1 MIDMFGFNALHTY
14 KGDMPKSEA
23 DRSKLDAGIS
33 TWNRGFEVESPVKI
47 LIVDDDEIC
56 REILRDSIEQP
67 GVEVTLAG
75 DGMEGLEKLAA
86 GPLDILITDINMPRM
101 DGLTLLREAKQ
112 RYPHILTIIITGYGS
127 LESAIEAIRQG
138 TYDYMQKPFKIE
150 ELAVTTRNAVEK
162 VKMLKDKQQI
172 LEELE
177 AAHRRLREMEEEQ
190 RLLREANNAETA
202 ERPAMV
208 LNPYGMLSRR
218 SVPLSAFERSP
229 EEPAHVLNELE
240 RLKDLRLKGIIND
253 KEFENLKKVILDRL
267 ATTKLGAA

>member
-1 MIDMFGFNALHTY
+1 MFGFNPLHIQ
-14 KGDMPKSEA
+14 KGGLPSSEA
-23 DRSKLDAGIS
+23 GRSELDAGIT
-33 TWNRGFEVESPVKI
+33 TWDRGFEVESPVKI

-67 GVEVTLAG
+67 DVEVTLAS
-75 DGMEGLEKLAA
+75 DGMDGLDKLAA
-86 GPLDILITDINMPRM
+86 GPFDILITDINMPRM

-150 ELAVTTRNAVEK
+150 ELAVTTRNAIEK
-162 VKMLKDKQQI
+162 VKMQKDKQRI

-177 AAHRRLREMEEEQ
+177 SAHRRLRELEEEQ
-190 RLLREANNAETA
+190 RLLREANNPKTA
-202 ERPAMV
+202 ERPAV
-208 LNPYGMLSRR
+208 ALNPYGMLARR

-229 EEPAHVLNELE
+229 EEPAHVLSELE

>member
-1 MIDMFGFNALHTY
+1 MFGFNPLQIQKSGGQPSEA
-14 KGDMPKSEA
+14 GKSE
-23 DRSKLDAGIS
+23 LDAGIT
-33 TWNRGFEVESPVKI
+33 TWDRGFDVESPVRI

-56 REILRDSIEQP
+56 REILRDSIEQAD
-67 GVEVTLAG
+67 VEVTLAS
-75 DGMEGLEKLAA
+75 DGMDGMGKLAA
-86 GPLDILITDINMPRM
+86 GPFDILITDINMPRM
-101 DGLTLLREAKQ
+101 DGLTLVREARQ

-150 ELAVTTRNAVEK
+150 ELAVTTRNAIEK
-162 VKMLKDKQQI
+162 VKMLKDKQRM

-177 AAHRRLREMEEEQ
+177 SAHRRLRELEEEQ
-190 RLLREANNAETA
+190 RLRREANHPEAAEGPMVALNA
-202 ERPAMV
+202 
-208 LNPYGMLSRR
+208 YGMLARR

>member
-1 MIDMFGFNALHTY
+1 MFGFNPLHIQ
-14 KGDMPKSEA
+14 KGGMPSSEA
-23 DRSKLDAGIS
+23 GRSELDAGIT
-33 TWNRGFEVESPVKI
+33 TWDRGFEVESPVKI

-67 GVEVTLAG
+67 DVEVTLAS
-75 DGMEGLEKLAA
+75 DGMDGLDKLAA
-86 GPLDILITDINMPRM
+86 GPFDILITDINMPRM

-150 ELAVTTRNAVEK
+150 ELAVTTRNAIEK
-162 VKMLKDKQQI
+162 VKMQKDKQRI

-177 AAHRRLREMEEEQ
+177 SAHRRLRELEEEQ
-190 RLLREANNAETA
+190 RLLREANNPKTA
-202 ERPAMV
+202 ERPAV
-208 LNPYGMLSRR
+208 ALNPYGMLARR

-229 EEPAHVLNELE
+229 EEPAHVLSELE